1 MNPYF
6 FLGVLA
12 ITIATAECLQAQSPA
27 SKIASAK
34 GWLNNFEAARTQAQ
48 KTGKPLLVVFRCDP

>member
-1 MNPYF
+1 MNRCLLLSVVAFTLATSAPL
-6 FLGVLA
+6 LG
-12 ITIATAECLQAQSPA
+12 QSPA

-34 GWLNNFEAARTQAQ
+34 GWLNNFETARTQAQ